1 MTLFGRVSVEVTQV
15 RTKMLVWRGPES
27 NDQETEEETDA
38 RTRRPCEEETAAG
51 GPWPP
56 AQEHLQPRKL
66 EEAGQ
71 RCPRFDSRLC
81 PPKPRGY
88 ASGL

>member
-1 MTLFGRVSVEVTQV
+1 MTQV
-15 RTKMLVWRGPES
+15 RTKMLVWRSPES
-27 NDQETEEETDA
+27 NDQETGEEKTDA

-66 EEAGQ
+66 EEAGRVLAQSLQ
-71 RCPRFDSRLC
+71 RCPHLDSRLC
-81 PPKPRGY
+81 PPKPRGFL
-88 ASGL
+88 SGL